1 MTVKKLIE
9 ELSYY
14 NPNAIVTV
22 GDNLYN
28 GISISISGGDGCTKL
43 NCDFV
48 CFDKSN
54 KQENNESKIC
64 RKVV

>member
-14 NPNAIVTV
+14 NPNALIIV
-22 GDNLYN
+22 GDNLCN
-28 GISISISGGDGCTKL
+28 GISISISGDDGCTKL

-48 CFDKSN
+48 CFNKSN
-54 KQENNESKIC
+54 KQENNESTSL
-64 RKVV
+64 

>member
-14 NPNAIVTV
+14 NPNALITV

-48 CFDKSN
+48 CFDESN
-54 KQENNESKIC
+54 KQENNESTSL
-64 RKVV
+64 